1 MISLQERLQFN
12 PVSIDDAAGLIPILQ
27 NSGYTGCEFAFS
39 TLYMWRHMNHNSVAR
54 WGDAVFFRS
63 DMPSPVFSAP
73 VGGDFGENISL
84 LRSWAHR
91 QGIPL
96 VLYGSAENLT
106 GRLQQIFPGEFS
118 IVPSPPDHDYLYNTS
133 DLAELPGKKY
143 HAKRNHIAAFSRQ
156 YDWRYEPIGEDNLP
170 QVLKMAQEWYRTRQP
185 LSDGLLAEQ
194 EALGDVLRHREILD
208 VRGGLIRV
216 EGRVAAFTFGA
227 PVSPLEFDVQVEKAL
242 PAYPGAYAVIN
253 REFAA
258 RELSSFQW
266 INRENDVGVEGLRR
280 AKQSYHPV
288 RLIEKY
294 LCTEIGFKG

>member
-27 NSGYTGCEFAFS
+27 SSGYTGCEFAFS
-39 TLYMWRHMNHNSVAR
+39 TLYMWRHMNHTFVAR

-91 QGIPL
+91 RGISL
-96 VLYGSAENLT
+96 VLYGSPENLT
-106 GRLQQIFPGEFS
+106 ERLQRIFPGEFS
-118 IVPSPPDHDYLYNTS
+118 IVPSPPDYDYLYNTS

-143 HAKRNHIAAFSRQ
+143 HAKRGHIAAFSRQ
-156 YDWRYEPIGEDNLP
+156 YDWRYEPIGEGNLS
-170 QVLKMAQEWYRTRQP
+170 QVLEMAQEWYRSRQP

-194 EALGDVLRHREILD
+194 KALGDVLRHREILN

-216 EGRVAAFTFGA
+216 EDRVAAFTFGA
-227 PVSPLEFDVQVEKAL
+227 PVSSLEFDIQVEKAL

-294 LCTEIGFKG
+294 LCTEIDFKG